1 MQYSNGLSFQSFAL
15 PYDPTG
21 HRVDLYHHRFLSPFQ
36 SYSDRRAT
44 DVERK
49 PGRLASNSNG
59 VLTST
64 AGPCLVPNVTNGNV
78 EKVAHRDV
86 IAGAMVSHGSI
97 MQYRCDDGFRPKLSN
112 TTCCNNGTWLTTP
125 ICEEGDYAI

>member
-1 MQYSNGLSFQSFAL
+1 MGFKIHFKVV
-15 PYDPTG
+15 PTDG
-21 HRVDLYHHRFLSPFQ
+21 
-36 SYSDRRAT
+36 AT
-44 DVERK
+44 NVERK

-59 VLTST
+59 VLTSS

-78 EKVAHRDV
+78 EKVTHRDV

-125 ICEEGDYAI
+125 VCEEGDYAIYTLLLSQLFTVVVRFLV